1 MYLSNFAFIQISFL
15 DILDIFLVALL
26 IYEIYRL
33 IRGTVAINLF
43 IGISAIYFIWKLV
56 VALQM
61 ELLSEI
67 LGAFI
72 GVGFIALL
80 IVFQPEI
87 RQFLL
92 FFGSPAFLASMPKRI
107 RFLFGKMNRPE
118 SALGIDKI
126 IMAVRHL
133 STTNTGALIVLAK
146 KHDLRQIIDTG
157 DKFTSDISPSLIE
170 SLFFKNSPLHDGA
183 VIIRENKLV
192 AARCILPVTKSKR
205 IDVAL
210 GLRHRAA
217 VGITEQTD
225 ALALIVSEETG
236 KITYIEN
243 GKMEVGITPSV
254 LLSKLNAEF
263 NAPKE
268 NQLCISALRG

>member
-1 MYLSNFAFIQISFL
+1 MVAFIQIGFL
-15 DILDIFLVALL
+15 DLLDIFLVALL

-33 IRGTVAINLF
+33 IRGSVAINLF
-43 IGISAIYFIWKLV
+43 IGIASIYFVWKLV
-56 VALQM
+56 VALKM

-92 FFGSPAFLASMPKRI
+92 FLGSPAFLESMPKRI
-107 RFLFGKMNRPE
+107 RFLFGKINHAENP
-118 SALGIDKI
+118 LDIDKI

-133 STTNTGALIVLAK
+133 SDSKTGALIVIAK
-146 KHDLRQIIDTG
+146 KHDLRQVADTG
-157 DKFTSDISPSLIE
+157 EKFTSDISSDLIE
-170 SLFFKNSPLHDGA
+170 TLFFKNSPLHDGA
-183 VIIRENKLV
+183 VLIRDNKII
-192 AARCILPVTKSKR
+192 AARCILPVTRSKR
-205 IDVAL
+205 IDVSS

-236 KITYIEN
+236 KISYSKKGVIIN
-243 GKMEVGITPSV
+243 SV
-254 LLSKLNAEF
+254 AAHQVRTFLEKEF
-263 NAPKE
+263 D
-268 NQLCISALRG
+268 S

>member
-1 MYLSNFAFIQISFL
+1 MPISNLAFIQVNFM
-15 DILDIFLVALL
+15 DILDILLVALL

-33 IRGTVAINLF
+33 IKGTVAINLF
-43 IGISAIYFIWKLV
+43 IGIAAIYFIWKLV

-61 ELLSEI
+61 ALLSEI

-92 FFGSPAFLASMPKRI
+92 FFGSPAFLAAMPKRI
-107 RFLFGKMNRPE
+107 RFLFGKMVRPE
-118 SALGIDKI
+118 SPLDVDKI

-133 STTNTGALIVLAK
+133 SNSKTGALIVFSK
-146 KHDLRQIIDTG
+146 KHDLRQVIDTG
-157 DKFTSDISPSLIE
+157 EKFSSDISTGLIE

-183 VIIRENKLV
+183 VIIRENKIV
-192 AARCILPVTKSKR
+192 AARCILPVSKSMR
-205 IDVAL
+205 IDAVL

-217 VGITEQTD
+217 VGITENTD

-236 KITYIEN
+236 TISYAKRGALINKVAAHQLKTFLE
-243 GKMEVGITPSV
+243 K
-254 LLSKLNAEF
+254 EF
-263 NAPKE
+263 
-268 NQLCISALRG
+268 IS

>member
-1 MYLSNFAFIQISFL
+1 MQIS
-15 DILDIFLVALL
+15 ILDIIDILLTALL
-26 IYEIYRL
+26 IYEVYRL
-33 IRGTVAINLF
+33 IKGTVAINLF
-43 IGISAIYFIWKLV
+43 IGIAAVYFIWKLV

-61 ELLSEI
+61 QLLSEI

-72 GVGFIALL
+72 GVGFIALV

-92 FFGSPAFLASMPKRI
+92 FFGSPAFLESMPKRL
-107 RFLFGKMNRPE
+107 RFLFGKMNRSE
-118 SALGIDKI
+118 SLLDIDKV
-126 IMAVRHL
+126 IMAVRHMADMH
-133 STTNTGALIVLAK
+133 TGALIVLAK

-157 DKFTSDISPSLIE
+157 EKFTSDISADLIE
-170 SLFFKNSPLHDGA
+170 TIFFKNSPLHDGA
-183 VIIRENKLV
+183 LIIRDNKIV

-205 IDVAL
+205 LDAAL

-236 KITYIEN
+236 KISY
-243 GKMEVGITPSV
+243 
-254 LLSKLNAEF
+254 SKKGVIINQIAAHQLRTFLEKEF
-263 NAPKE
+263 
-268 NQLCISALRG
+268 IS

>member
-1 MYLSNFAFIQISFL
+1 MILSNLAFIQIGFL
-15 DILDIFLVALL
+15 DILDILLVALL

-33 IRGTVAINLF
+33 IRGSVAINLF
-43 IGISAIYFIWKLV
+43 IGIAAVYFIWKLV

-92 FFGSPAFLASMPKRI
+92 FFGSPAFLESMPKRV
-107 RFLFGKMNRPE
+107 RFLFGKINRAE
-118 SALGIDKI
+118 SPLDVDRI
-126 IMAVRHL
+126 IMAIRHL
-133 STTNTGALIVLAK
+133 SDSKTGALLVLSK

-157 DKFTSDISPSLIE
+157 EKFTSDISSDLIE

-183 VIIRENKLV
+183 VIIRENKIV

-205 IDVAL
+205 IDATL

-236 KITYIEN
+236 NISY
-243 GKMEVGITPSV
+243 
-254 LLSKLNAEF
+254 SKRGVIINHVATHQLKTFLEKEF
-263 NAPKE
+263 
-268 NQLCISALRG
+268 IS

>member
-1 MYLSNFAFIQISFL
+1 MLLSTLAFIQIGFL
-15 DILDIFLVALL
+15 DVLDIFLVALL

-43 IGISAIYFIWKLV
+43 IGIAGIYFIWRLV

-61 ELLSEI
+61 ILLSQI

-92 FFGSPAFLASMPKRI
+92 FFGSPAFLETLPKRI
-107 RFLFGKMNRPE
+107 RFLFGKMNRIE
-118 SALGIDKI
+118 STLDVDRVV
-126 IMAVRHL
+126 MAVKHL
-133 STTNTGALIVLAK
+133 SDTKTGALIVLSK
-146 KHDLRQIIDTG
+146 KHDLRQVIDTG
-157 DKFTSDISPSLIE
+157 EKFISDISSDLIE
-170 SLFFKNSPLHDGA
+170 TIFFKNSPLHDGA
-183 VIIRENKLV
+183 LIIRDNKIV
-192 AARCILPVTKSKR
+192 AARCILPVSKSKR
-205 IDVAL
+205 IEAVL

-225 ALALIVSEETG
+225 ALALVVSEENG
-236 KITYIEN
+236 SISYSKRGGMIHQVAAHQLKIFLE
-243 GKMEVGITPSV
+243 K
-254 LLSKLNAEF
+254 EF
-263 NAPKE
+263 
-268 NQLCISALRG
+268 IS

>member
-1 MYLSNFAFIQISFL
+1 
-15 DILDIFLVALL
+15 L
-26 IYEIYRL
+26 IKGSI
-33 IRGTVAINLF
+33 AINLF
-43 IGISAIYFIWKLV
+43 VGIAVIYFIWKLV

-92 FFGSPAFLASMPKRI
+92 FFGSSAFLESMPKRI
-107 RFLFGKMNRPE
+107 RFLFGKMNRVE
-118 SALGIDKI
+118 SALDVDKVI
-126 IMAVRHL
+126 IAVKHM
-133 STTNTGALIVLAK
+133 SDTKTGALMVFSK
-146 KHDLRQIIDTG
+146 KHDLRQVIDTG
-157 DKFTSDISPSLIE
+157 DKFSSDISVGLLE

-183 VIIRENKLV
+183 VIIRENKIV
-192 AARCILPVTKSKR
+192 AARCILPVTNSKR
-205 IDVAL
+205 IDVVL

-225 ALALIVSEETG
+225 ALAVVISEETG
-236 KITYIEN
+236 KISY
-243 GKMEVGITPSV
+243 
-254 LLSKLNAEF
+254 SKRGVIIHQVAAHQLKTFLEKEF
-263 NAPKE
+263 
-268 NQLCISALRG
+268 IS

>member
-1 MYLSNFAFIQISFL
+1 MYLSNLAFIQISFL
-15 DILDIFLVALL
+15 DVLDILLVAVL

-33 IRGTVAINLF
+33 IKGSVAINLF
-43 IGISAIYFIWKLV
+43 ISIAVIYFIWKLV

-92 FFGSPAFLASMPKRI
+92 FFGSPAFLDSMPKRI
-107 RFLFGKMNRPE
+107 RFLFGKINRSE
-118 SALGIDKI
+118 STLDVDKI

-133 STTNTGALIVLAK
+133 SDTKTGALIVFTK
-146 KHDLRQIIDTG
+146 KHDLRQVIDTG
-157 DKFTSDISPSLIE
+157 DKFNSDISSALIE
-170 SLFFKNSPLHDGA
+170 SLFFKNSSLHDGA
-183 VIIRENKLV
+183 VIIRDNMIV
-192 AARCILPVTKSKR
+192 AARCILPVTKNKR
-205 IDVAL
+205 VDAAL

-225 ALALIVSEETG
+225 ALALVVSEETG
-236 KITYIEN
+236 TISY
-243 GKMEVGITPSV
+243 
-254 LLSKLNAEF
+254 SKKGALIHQVAAHQLRTFLEKEF
-263 NAPKE
+263 
-268 NQLCISALRG
+268 IS

>member
-1 MYLSNFAFIQISFL
+1 MYLSNLAFIQISFL
-15 DILDIFLVALL
+15 DVLDILLVALL

-33 IRGTVAINLF
+33 IKGSVAINLF
-43 IGISAIYFIWKLV
+43 LSIAVIYFIWKLV

-92 FFGSPAFLASMPKRI
+92 FFGSPAFLETMPKRI
-107 RFLFGKMNRPE
+107 RFLFGKINRSE
-118 SALGIDKI
+118 STLDVDKI

-133 STTNTGALIVLAK
+133 ADTKTGALLVFSK
-146 KHDLRQIIDTG
+146 KHDLRQVIDTG
-157 DKFTSDISPSLIE
+157 DKFSSDISAALIE

-183 VIIRENKLV
+183 VIIRENKIV
-192 AARCILPVTKSKR
+192 AARCILPLTKSKR
-205 IDVAL
+205 VDSSL

-225 ALALIVSEETG
+225 ALALVVSEETG
-236 KITYIEN
+236 KISY
-243 GKMEVGITPSV
+243 
-254 LLSKLNAEF
+254 SKKGALIHQVAAHQLRTFLEKEF
-263 NAPKE
+263 
-268 NQLCISALRG
+268 IS

>member
-1 MYLSNFAFIQISFL
+1 MLLSTLAFIQIGFL
-15 DILDIFLVALL
+15 DVLDIFLVALL

-43 IGISAIYFIWKLV
+43 IGIAGIYFIWRLV

-61 ELLSEI
+61 ILLSQI

-92 FFGSPAFLASMPKRI
+92 FFGSPAFLETLPKRI
-107 RFLFGKMNRPE
+107 RFLFGKMNRIE
-118 SALGIDKI
+118 STLDVDRVV
-126 IMAVRHL
+126 MAVKHL
-133 STTNTGALIVLAK
+133 SDTKTGALIVLSK
-146 KHDLRQIIDTG
+146 KHDLRQVIDTG
-157 DKFTSDISPSLIE
+157 EKFISDISSDLIE
-170 SLFFKNSPLHDGA
+170 TVFKNSPLHDGA
-183 VIIRENKLV
+183 LIIRDNKIV
-192 AARCILPVTKSKR
+192 AARCILPVSKSKR
-205 IDVAL
+205 IEAVL

-225 ALALIVSEETG
+225 ALALVVSEENG
-236 KITYIEN
+236 SISYSKRGGMIHQVAAHQLKIFLE
-243 GKMEVGITPSV
+243 K
-254 LLSKLNAEF
+254 EF
-263 NAPKE
+263 
-268 NQLCISALRG
+268 IS

>member
-1 MYLSNFAFIQISFL
+1 MYLSNLAFIHIGFL
-15 DILDIFLVALL
+15 DFLDIFLVAVL

-33 IRGTVAINLF
+33 IKGTVAINLF
-43 IGISAIYFIWKLV
+43 ASIAIIYFIWKLV
-56 VALQM
+56 TALQM

-92 FFGSPAFLASMPKRI
+92 FFGTSTFLESMPKRI
-107 RFLFGKMNRPE
+107 RFLFGKMYRTQ
-118 SALGIDKI
+118 STLDVDKI

-133 STTNTGALIVLAK
+133 ADTRTGALIVFSK
-146 KHDLRQIIDTG
+146 KHDLRQVIDTG
-157 DKFTSDISPSLIE
+157 EKFNSDISAGLIE

-183 VIIRENKLV
+183 VIISENKIV
-192 AARCILPVTKSKR
+192 AARCILPVSKSRR
-205 IDVAL
+205 IDAVF

-217 VGITEQTD
+217 LGITEQTD
-225 ALALIVSEETG
+225 ALALVVSEETG
-236 KITYIEN
+236 KISYSKKGGIINHVAPHQLRTFLEN
-243 GKMEVGITPSV
+243 
-254 LLSKLNAEF
+254 EF
-263 NAPKE
+263 IA
-268 NQLCISALRG
+268 

>member
-1 MYLSNFAFIQISFL
+1 MYLSSLAFIQISFL
-15 DILDIFLVALL
+15 DILDILLVALL

-33 IRGTVAINLF
+33 IKGTVAINLF
-43 IGISAIYFIWKLV
+43 IGIAAIYFIWKLV

-61 ELLSEI
+61 ALLSEI

-92 FFGSPAFLASMPKRI
+92 FFGSPAFLASMPKRV

-118 SALGIDKI
+118 SPLDVDKI

-133 STTNTGALIVLAK
+133 SATNTGALIVLSK
-146 KHDLRQIIDTG
+146 KHDLRQIIVTG
-157 DKFTSDISPSLIE
+157 DKFSSEISSALIE
-170 SLFFKNSPLHDGA
+170 SLFFRNSPLHDGA
-183 VIIRENKLV
+183 VIIRENQIV
-192 AARCILPVTKSKR
+192 AARCILPVSKSNR
-205 IDVAL
+205 INVAL

-217 VGITEQTD
+217 VGITEKTD
-225 ALALIVSEETG
+225 ALSLIVSEETG
-236 KITYIEN
+236 KISY
-243 GKMEVGITPSV
+243 
-254 LLSKLNAEF
+254 SKRGAIIHNIAAHQLKTFLEKEF
-263 NAPKE
+263 
-268 NQLCISALRG
+268 IS

>member
-1 MYLSNFAFIQISFL
+1 MILSNLAFIQIGFL
-15 DILDIFLVALL
+15 DILDILLVALL

-33 IRGTVAINLF
+33 IRGSVAINLF
-43 IGISAIYFIWKLV
+43 IGIASIYFIWKLV

-92 FFGSPAFLASMPKRI
+92 FFGSPAFLESMPKRV
-107 RFLFGKMNRPE
+107 RFLFGKMNRDE
-118 SALGIDKI
+118 SPLDVDKI
-126 IMAVRHL
+126 IMAIRHL
-133 STTNTGALIVLAK
+133 SDTNTGALIVLSK
-146 KHDLRQIIDTG
+146 KHDLRQVIDTG
-157 DKFTSDISPSLIE
+157 EKFTSDISADLLE

-183 VIIRENKLV
+183 VIIRENKIV

-205 IDVAL
+205 IDVVL

-236 KITYIEN
+236 KISY
-243 GKMEVGITPSV
+243 
-254 LLSKLNAEF
+254 SKRGVMINHVAAHQLKTFLEKEF
-263 NAPKE
+263 
-268 NQLCISALRG
+268 IS